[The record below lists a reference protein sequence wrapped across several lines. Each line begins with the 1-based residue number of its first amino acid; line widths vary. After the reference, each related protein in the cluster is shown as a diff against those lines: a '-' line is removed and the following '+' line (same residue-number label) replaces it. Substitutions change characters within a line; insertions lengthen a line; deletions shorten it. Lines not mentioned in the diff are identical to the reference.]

1 MQAFI
6 SILTFNIAPSHL
18 YDYHEVIWH
27 FKAEIETL
35 WLKFQ
40 FQRFS
45 GSLAC
50 QKHLLC
56 NFGSYFLQ
64 VENGLNKICQKISP
78 SHKLS
83 KI

>member
-18 YDYHEVIWH
+18 CGYHEVVWH
-27 FKAEIETL
+27 CEAEIEML
-35 WLKFQ
+35 WLTFQ
-40 FQRFS
+40 FQHFS

-64 VENGLNKICQKISP
+64 VENGLNKNLPKDFPKS
-78 SHKLS
+78 
-83 KI
+83 